1 MWKIERLQPNKL
13 KKELI
18 VIDEMIASIEY
29 KKKQCNADRQ
39 TAKILALSSINV
51 DKQEFLSCEDALSER
66 QLLEK
71 VATIKKFEYSPLGKA
86 LEKQIEVNKTKKG
99 KRNKLFKAAFG
110 TDEKYGNKLT
120 SAWLSLLK
128 EQV

>member
-1 MWKIERLQPNKL
+1 MKRLQPSKL

-18 VIDEMIASIEY
+18 VIDEMPASIEY
-29 KKKQCNADRQ
+29 KKKQYNVDRQ
-39 TAKILALSSINV
+39 TATILALSSRNV

-66 QLLEK
+66 QFLEK
-71 VATIKKFEYSPLGKA
+71 VATIKKFEHSPLGKA
-86 LEKQIEVNKTKKG
+86 LQKQIEVNKTKKG
-99 KRNKLFKAAFG
+99 KRNKFFKAAFG